1 MSRRTERIGEMLR
14 EEISTILQRQLK
26 DPRLGF
32 VTITGAD
39 VTPDL
44 RHARVFVSVLGTPEE
59 REQSLGALNHGRGF
73 LRSEMGKRARLR
85 TVPEMT
91 FVEDAGAE
99 RGGRI
104 AELLEEARRNE
115 NPPDAED
122 VESQVTDAG

>member
-1 MSRRTERIGEMLR
+1 
-14 EEISTILQRQLK
+14 
-26 DPRLGF
+26 
-32 VTITGAD
+32 
-39 VTPDL
+39 
-44 RHARVFVSVLGTPEE
+44 
-59 REQSLGALNHGRGF
+59 
-73 LRSEMGKRARLR
+73 MGKRARLR

-104 AELLEEARRNE
+104 AELLEEARRTE